1 MDAPKLVEV
10 IGYYKAPDYCRV
22 LTRLVMTSPSRHHL
36 GFINR
41 SIDIPVFEAMFDVAF
56 PHISLPVQ
64 NITLISSYVN
74 DSGLAEAIEDSLPFT
89 TDHAFFW
96 PAISTPVII
105 SIVCAIIVGCFLH
118 DLLIKYNV
126 VSNRLDPR

>member
-1 MDAPKLVEV
+1 MVEV
-10 IGYYKAPDYCRV
+10 LGYYKAPDYCRV

-36 GFINR
+36 GFIKNR
-41 SIDIPVFEAMFDVAF
+41 SIDIPVFEALFDVAF
-56 PHISLPVQ
+56 PHINLPVQ

-105 SIVCAIIVGCFLH
+105 SIVCAIALGCCIR
-118 DLLIKYNV
+118 DLMTKYGV
-126 VSNRLDPR
+126 VADRLAPK